1 MMRCCVLAMD
11 KAAAFEKQWC
21 FLNPNHTSEEVELN
35 PNNFSE
41 ATVRVGTF
49 TSGAYKTLSVTFE
62 GTVVMQSGAWT
73 SLSYSVKVAAPF

>member
-1 MMRCCVLAMD
+1 MMHSPKSYERG
-11 KAAAFEKQWC
+11 
-21 FLNPNHTSEEVELN
+21 VEMN

-62 GTVVMQSGAWT
+62 GTVVMQSGA
-73 SLSYSVKVAAPF
+73 